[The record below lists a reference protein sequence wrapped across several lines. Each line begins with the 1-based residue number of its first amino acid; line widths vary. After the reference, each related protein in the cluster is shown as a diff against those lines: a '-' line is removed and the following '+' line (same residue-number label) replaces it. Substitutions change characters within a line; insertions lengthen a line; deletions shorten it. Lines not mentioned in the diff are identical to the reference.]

1 MCTVAAGQRDFKG
14 AFLAADAFD
23 RDPISA
29 RFLDVVP
36 EHRALEVVVLRCE
49 VVAVGFR
56 VQTRALRVKPQVPA
70 E

>member
-36 EHRALEVVVLRCE
+36 
-49 VVAVGFR
+49 
-56 VQTRALRVKPQVPA
+56 
-70 E
+70 